1 MRLEP
6 EGGERERARASEA
19 WAHPEV
25 GLSTRVS
32 VYGEGL
38 LPSQSSMGL

>member
-6 EGGERERARASEA
+6 EGGERERAQASEA
-19 WAHPEV
+19 WAQPEV

-32 VYGEGL
+32 VREGL

>member
-19 WAHPEV
+19 WAQPEV

-32 VYGEGL
+32 VFGEGL
-38 LPSQSSMGL
+38 FPSQSCMGL